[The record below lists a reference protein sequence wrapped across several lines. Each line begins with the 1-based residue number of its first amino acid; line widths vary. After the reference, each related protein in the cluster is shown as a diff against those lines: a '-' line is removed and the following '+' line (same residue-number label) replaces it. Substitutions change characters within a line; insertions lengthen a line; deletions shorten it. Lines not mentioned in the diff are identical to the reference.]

1 MNIVSGPDEMML
13 AGKIMG
19 AHGAIGTTYNLMP
32 KMNVAMSDLYFAGDI
47 VAAQDL
53 MQKCNRVI
61 EILTGG
67 AAECPR
73 DRGKTLAAMKFL
85 MRELQGL
92 PAGYVHPNT
101 SEELT
106 PKEETEILAAIDALG
121 FMPE

>member
-1 MNIVSGPDEMML
+1 ML
-13 AGKIMG
+13 AGKVMG

-32 KMNVAMSDLYFAGDI
+32 KMNVEMSNLYLSGDI

-53 MQKCNRVI
+53 MSKCNRVI

-73 DRGKTLAAMKFL
+73 DKSKTLSAMKFL

-92 PAGYVHPNT
+92 PAGFVHPNT
-101 SEELT
+101 SEELSA
-106 PKEETEILAAIDALG
+106 KEENEILAAIDALG
-121 FMPE
+121 FVPE

>member
-1 MNIVSGPDEMML
+1 ML
-13 AGKIMG
+13 AGKVMG

-32 KMNVAMSDLYFAGDI
+32 KMNVAMSNLYLAGEVI
-47 VAAQDL
+47 AAQDL

-73 DRGKTLAAMKFL
+73 PNTKTLAAMKFL

-92 PAGYVHPNT
+92 PAGFVHPNT

-106 PKEETEILAAIDALG
+106 AKEETEILAAIDALG
-121 FMPE
+121 FVPE